1 MSLVL
6 EFLPEANADVT
17 AAVEWYERRE
27 LGLGARF
34 RNEVES
40 VCSAI
45 VQHPLLWRER
55 PGGYRRVNLPGFP
68 YYVAFFRREKRI
80 VVAAVGHASRY
91 PDYWKKRTP

>member
-6 EFLPEANADVT
+6 EFLAEANADVT
-17 AAVEWYERRE
+17 AAVEWYEGRE

-34 RNEVES
+34 RHEFES

-55 PGGYRRVNLPGFP
+55 PGGYRRVNLPGFA
-68 YYVAFFRREKRI
+68 YYVAFFLREDRV
-80 VVAAVGHASRY
+80 VVAAVGHASRH
-91 PDYWKKRTP
+91 PDYWKKRMS